1 MPSSEATIVA
11 TYSRRMQI
19 RLANDEVADARIKG
33 KRLKPVCGDK
43 VVAEPIENESD
54 WLITAIQPRANELS
68 RPNMRGK
75 VEVLAANIDLV
86 IVVAAA
92 TPQTDWFIVDRYLC
106 AAENMPAD
114 ALVLFNKTDIAAAAD
129 EFTDYAR
136 IGYATLT
143 CSASDGSNIA
153 QIGEHIGQR
162 TAIMVGQ
169 SGVGKSSIIN
179 ALTGNAAQ
187 RTAAVSDKTSEGR
200 HTTVNSEM
208 LDTPGGGR
216 IIDSPGV
223 RDYAPALTDS
233 SRFCVDFGKS
243 NRRDKSAASPTAGT
257 CVNRIARS
265 SLASN
270 PRRSV
275 PGVTSRT
282 GACLR
287 LRSVWTSRANT
298 YPGGHPN

>member
-19 RLANDEVADARIKG
+19 RLSDKEIAGARIKG

-43 VVAEPIENESD
+43 VIAEPIESESD

-92 TPQTDWFIVDRYLC
+92 TPQPDWFIIDRYLC
-106 AAENMPAD
+106 AAENMSAD
-114 ALVLFNKTDIAAAAD
+114 ALVLFNKTDISSAPD

-136 IGYATLT
+136 IGYDSLT
-143 CSASDGSNIA
+143 CSASDGANIA
-153 QIGEHIGQR
+153 QIGEQIDQR

-179 ALTGNAAQ
+179 ALTGSTAQ
-187 RTAAVSDKTSEGR
+187 RTATVSAKTSEGR

-223 RDYAPALTDS
+223 RDFAPALTDGS
-233 SRFCVDFGKS
+233 QVLRGFREVESAGQECRFANCRHLREPHCAVKS
-243 NRRDKSAASPTAGT
+243 GVESGS
-257 CVNRIARS
+257 I
-265 SLASN
+265 N
-270 PRRSV
+270 PRRYESY
-275 PGVTSRT
+275 R
-282 GACLR
+282 R
-287 LRSVWTSRANT
+287 LLALTDRLDIKN
-298 YPGGHPN
+298 

>member
-1 MPSSEATIVA
+1 
-11 TYSRRMQI
+11 MQI
-19 RLANDEVADARIKG
+19 RLGDDELADARIKG

-92 TPQTDWFIVDRYLC
+92 TPQADWFIVDRYLC

-114 ALVLFNKTDIAAAAD
+114 ALVLFNKTDIAPAAD
-129 EFTDYAR
+129 DFSDYAR
-136 IGYATLT
+136 IGYDSLA
-143 CSASDGSNIA
+143 CSASDGTNIA
-153 QIGEHIGQR
+153 QIGELIGLR

-179 ALTGNAAQ
+179 ALTGSAAQ

-208 LDTPGGGR
+208 LDMPGGGK

-223 RDYAPALTDS
+223 RDYAPALTES
-233 SRFCVDFGKS
+233 SQVLRGFREVESLGQGCRFANCRHLREPHCAVKS
-243 NRRDKSAASPTAGT
+243 GVESAAIS
-257 CVNRIARS
+257 
-265 SLASN
+265 
-270 PRRSV
+270 PRRYESY
-275 PGVTSRT
+275 R
-282 GACLR
+282 R
-287 LRSVWTSRANT
+287 LLALTDRLDIK
-298 YPGGHPN
+298 G

>member
-114 ALVLFNKTDIAAAAD
+114 ALVLFNKTDI
-129 EFTDYAR
+129 
-136 IGYATLT
+136 
-143 CSASDGSNIA
+143 
-153 QIGEHIGQR
+153 
-162 TAIMVGQ
+162 
-169 SGVGKSSIIN
+169 
-179 ALTGNAAQ
+179 
-187 RTAAVSDKTSEGR
+187 SE
-200 HTTVNSEM
+200 
-208 LDTPGGGR
+208 
-216 IIDSPGV
+216 
-223 RDYAPALTDS
+223 
-233 SRFCVDFGKS
+233 
-243 NRRDKSAASPTAGT
+243 
-257 CVNRIARS
+257 
-265 SLASN
+265 
-270 PRRSV
+270 
-275 PGVTSRT
+275 
-282 GACLR
+282 
-287 LRSVWTSRANT
+287 
-298 YPGGHPN
+298 

>member
-1 MPSSEATIVA
+1 
-11 TYSRRMQI
+11 MQI
-19 RLANDEVADARIKG
+19 RLGDAELADARIKG

-92 TPQTDWFIVDRYLC
+92 TPQADWFIVDRYLC

-114 ALVLFNKTDIAAAAD
+114 ALVLFNKTDIAPAAD
-129 EFTDYAR
+129 DFSDYAR
-136 IGYATLT
+136 IGYDSLA
-143 CSASDGSNIA
+143 CSASDGTNIA
-153 QIGEHIGQR
+153 QIGELIGLR

-179 ALTGNAAQ
+179 ALTGSAAQ

-208 LDTPGGGR
+208 LDMPGGGK

-223 RDYAPALTDS
+223 RDYAPALTES
-233 SRFCVDFGKS
+233 SQVLRGFREVESLGQGCRFANCRHLREPHCAVKS
-243 NRRDKSAASPTAGT
+243 GVESAAIS
-257 CVNRIARS
+257 
-265 SLASN
+265 
-270 PRRSV
+270 PRRYESY
-275 PGVTSRT
+275 R
-282 GACLR
+282 R
-287 LRSVWTSRANT
+287 LLALTDRLDIK
-298 YPGGHPN
+298 G

>member
-1 MPSSEATIVA
+1 VPSSEATIVA

-114 ALVLFNKTDIAAAAD
+114 ALVLFNKTDIAAAVD
-129 EFTDYAR
+129 EFTDYAK

-233 SRFCVDFGKS
+233 TQVLRGFREVESAGQECRFANCRHLREPHCAVKS
-243 NRRDKSAASPTAGT
+243 GVESATIS
-257 CVNRIARS
+257 
-265 SLASN
+265 
-270 PRRSV
+270 PRRYESY
-275 PGVTSRT
+275 R
-282 GACLR
+282 R
-287 LRSVWTSRANT
+287 LLALTERLDIK
-298 YPGGHPN
+298 G

>member
-19 RLANDEVADARIKG
+19 RLGDAELADARIKG

-92 TPQTDWFIVDRYLC
+92 TPQADWFIVDRYLC

-114 ALVLFNKTDIAAAAD
+114 ALVLFNKTDIAPAAD
-129 EFTDYAR
+129 DFSDYAR
-136 IGYATLT
+136 IGYDSLA
-143 CSASDGSNIA
+143 CSASDGTNIA
-153 QIGEHIGQR
+153 QIGELIGLR

-179 ALTGNAAQ
+179 ALTGSAAQ

-208 LDTPGGGR
+208 LDMPGGGK

-223 RDYAPALTDS
+223 RDYAPALTES
-233 SRFCVDFGKS
+233 SQVLRGFREVESLGQGCRFANCRHLREPHCAVKS
-243 NRRDKSAASPTAGT
+243 GVESAAIS
-257 CVNRIARS
+257 
-265 SLASN
+265 
-270 PRRSV
+270 PRRYESY
-275 PGVTSRT
+275 R
-282 GACLR
+282 R
-287 LRSVWTSRANT
+287 LLALTDRLDIK
-298 YPGGHPN
+298 G